1 MKIPL
6 GKILCDNGPYA
17 PYGMCDFVYDI
28 TLPRSEK
35 IMKAQANEKTGTYR
49 LTDLQ
54 LEYDVIKSEGLA
66 NSVRGTYNAGRSFP
80 YNFSTLLK
88 TLPWAKG
95 NTHEVIDI
103 NIPRKSMK
111 AVVLLFTEKD
121 AGDSEHFPFP
131 NLTQVD
137 VTVEGNPNDICSRG
151 LAKRNMY
158 REAVRFFEKYIGTE
172 CISRRQYYTNKFA
185 CVIDFRTV
193 DDDTVSGSGRKLI
206 GTQAGILLEI
216 EKEVTTSDLSC
227 HVFVIADGT
236 IDISGTQLN
245 GTANY

>member
-1 MKIPL
+1 MCDRMKIPL

-95 NTHEVIDI
+95 NTREVIDI

-137 VTVEGNPNDICSRG
+137 VTVEGNPNDIYSRG

-172 CISRRQYYTNKFA
+172 SSWEICLSMREEKCVGQCVGYVNIAWSFAGLLKSKQRQCRQTF
-185 CVIDFRTV
+185 
-193 DDDTVSGSGRKLI
+193 
-206 GTQAGILLEI
+206 
-216 EKEVTTSDLSC
+216 
-227 HVFVIADGT
+227 
-236 IDISGTQLN
+236 LN
-245 GTANY
+245 AFCYLFCLF